1 MSSSRSL
8 RAGLLVAALVAALGP
23 LAAGAEARALHALG
37 FRACIE
43 DAGLDGCGTGTANE
57 APRLNGARGV
67 AVSPDGRSV
76 YVASSTDDSISRF
89 ERGADGAL
97 TFAGCYEDAGM
108 EGCGTGAAN
117 ETPGLD
123 GASGVAVSPDGR
135 SVYVTAVTDDAVVRF
150 DRAADGAITPV
161 GCFEDAGL
169 SGCGAGAAA
178 DVPGLDGARGIAIS
192 PDGSSVYVGSS
203 VVDAAIVRFTR
214 ASDGALTPAGCIEDS
229 GLDGCG
235 VGTANETPG
244 LDGVRGVA
252 VSPDG
257 GSVYVASFADSA
269 LVMFDRTPDGALTP
283 VGCFEA
289 TGSACGAG
297 ATNDVAGLQGA
308 FGIAGSPDGAS
319 VYVGSLTANA
329 LLRFNRAGD
338 GTLAPIAC
346 VEDISSDVCG
356 GGATNEVPG
365 LLGAAGV
372 AVSADGASV
381 LVAGFEDSSI
391 VGFGRSATGALEFAD
406 CLEDVGKVECGFG
419 ALADAPGLDG
429 ANGVAVSPDGA
440 SVYVASSDDDAIV
453 HLDREV
459 PPICL
464 GTAAASP
471 AGAPVTVP
479 LECRDPNGDA
489 LSITIEAQP
498 GQGTLGAVDQ
508 ATRSVLYT
516 PSAGFAGTDFFSV
529 AATADGKKSAP
540 ATVVVQVGASGN
552 SGPPATDRLLALLS
566 RDRYRVRSGRLLRVR
581 FAVSAPGRVRL
592 ELRKR
597 SRRLATKRLSMRHA
611 GIGRLRLYARRK
623 GLRRARRLAP
633 GRYQLRLA
641 VTGADGQRALDT
653 ARLRITR

>member
-1 MSSSRSL
+1 MPSSRSL

-76 YVASSTDDSISRF
+76 YVASSTDGSISRF
-89 ERGADGAL
+89 DRGVDGAL
-97 TFAGCYEDAGM
+97 TFAGCYEDAGQD
-108 EGCGTGAAN
+108 GCGTGTTN
-117 ETPGLD
+117 ETPGLA

-135 SVYVTAVTDDAVVRF
+135 SVYVAAATDDAVVRF

-161 GCFEDAGL
+161 GCFEDVGL

-178 DVPGLDGARGIAIS
+178 DVPGLNGARGIAIS

-214 ASDGALTPAGCIEDS
+214 ASDGALTPAGCIEDT

-235 VGTANETPG
+235 MGTANETPG
-244 LDGVRGVA
+244 LDGVRGVS
-252 VSPDG
+252 VSSDG

-269 LVMFDRTPDGALTP
+269 LVMFDRAPDGALTP
-283 VGCFEA
+283 AGCFEA
-289 TGSACGAG
+289 TGSDCGAG
-297 ATNDVAGLQGA
+297 TTNDVAGLQGA
-308 FGIAGSPDGAS
+308 FGIAASPDGAS
-319 VYVGSLTANA
+319 VYVGSLTANS

-338 GTLAPIAC
+338 GTLSAIAC
-346 VEDISSDVCG
+346 VEDISSNVCG

-372 AVSADGASV
+372 AVSTDGASV

-429 ANGVAVSPDGA
+429 ANGVAVSPNGA
-440 SVYVASSDDDAIV
+440 SVYVASSDDDAVV

-471 AGAPVTVP
+471 TGAPVTVP
-479 LECRDPNGDA
+479 LGCSDPNGDA
-489 LSITIEAQP
+489 LSIAIESQP

-508 ATRSVLYT
+508 ANRSVIYT
-516 PSAGFAGTDFFSV
+516 PSAGFVGTDFFSV
-529 AATADGKKSAP
+529 AATADGKKSVP

-552 SGPPATDRLLALLS
+552 PGPPGTDRLLALLS

-597 SRRLATKRLSMRHA
+597 SRRLATKRLSMSQA
-611 GIGRLRLYARRK
+611 GVGRLRLYARRK
-623 GLRRARRLAP
+623 GLRRARRLDP

-641 VTGADGQRALDT
+641 VTGADGQRAVDT
-653 ARLRITR
+653 ARLRIIR